1 MYQGSDKVIM
11 IILLFV
17 LTVASTVLIAFCLY
31 SICKS
36 KHLFKRPSILFVL
49 NILLVHLYQGLIVLP
64 LYAGKKY
71 KFDDCYKDRIVCN
84 AFQFTY
90 VTSYYCSILSVLL
103 YAIDR
108 YLATHFVLQYK
119 YLVTR
124 GRVLALVLL
133 ASGYVVVLCSIPFVG
148 QNEDDC
154 SKAILSRNCS
164 NCTYKPSTE
173 WSIFMLIGNCV
184 VPYVTLTILYRL
196 ISKTVLKFKLREKER
211 NDHRLSG
218 KISFKTLSETH
229 SNRGV
234 YSITALPILL
244 AVSYFLLWFPSLFY
258 YILRSFYFEK
268 CFYKDFNT
276 SGLENY
282 LEFAAKYIALLDSI
296 VSPVIYCLCDSEIGI
311 KFKKKRRSRKKF
323 SIQLLL
329 ESSQFRS
336 ARESI
341 I

>member
-1 MYQGSDKVIM
+1 MHQGSVKVIL

-17 LTVASTVLIAFCLY
+17 LTVASTFLIGFCLY
-31 SICKS
+31 SIYKT
-36 KHLFKRPSILFVL
+36 KHLFKRHSILLVL
-49 NILLVHLYQGLIVLP
+49 NILLVHLYQSLIVLP
-64 LYAGKKY
+64 LYAWNKY
-71 KFDDCYKDRIVCN
+71 RLDDCYKDGIICN
-84 AFQFTY
+84 AFRFTY

-103 YAIDR
+103 YAVDR
-108 YLATHFVLQYK
+108 YLATHFVLEYK

-124 GRVLALVLL
+124 GRVLALILL
-133 ASGYVVVLCSIPFVG
+133 TWGYVVALCSIPFVRHS
-148 QNEDDC
+148 EDDY
-154 SKAILSRNCS
+154 SKAVLSWNYS
-164 NCTYKPSTE
+164 NCTYKPSKE

-184 VPYVTLTILYRL
+184 VPYVTLVVLHRL

-218 KISFKTLSETH
+218 KISFKILSETH
-229 SNRGV
+229 NNRGV

-258 YILRSFYFEK
+258 HILTSFCLEK
-268 CFYKDFNT
+268 CFSKDFST
-276 SGLENY
+276 TGAANY

-311 KFKKKRRSRKKF
+311 KFKKKRKNRKKF

>member
-1 MYQGSDKVIM
+1 MHQGSIKVIM
-11 IILLFV
+11 IILLLV
-17 LTVASTVLIAFCLY
+17 LTVASTFLIVFCLY
-31 SICKS
+31 SVYKS
-36 KHLFKRPSILFVL
+36 KHLLKRPSILFVL
-49 NILLVHLYQGLIVLP
+49 NILLVHLYKGLIVLP

-71 KFDDCYKDRIVCN
+71 RFNDCYKDRIVCN
-84 AFQFTY
+84 AFRFTY

-108 YLATHFVLQYK
+108 YLATHFVLEYK

-124 GRVLALVLL
+124 GRVLTLILL
-133 ASGYVVVLCSIPFVG
+133 TWGYVVALCSIPFVR
-148 QNEDDC
+148 QNEDDY
-154 SKAILSRNCS
+154 SKA
-164 NCTYKPSTE
+164 NCTYKPSIE
-173 WSIFMLIGNCV
+173 WSVFMLIGNCV
-184 VPYVTLTILYRL
+184 VPYVTLIILYRL

-218 KISFKTLSETH
+218 KISFKTLSEIHKNT
-229 SNRGV
+229 GV

-258 YILRSFYFEK
+258 DILRSFCLEK
-268 CFYKDFNT
+268 FFSKDFNT
-276 SGLENY
+276 SGRESY

-296 VSPVIYCLCDSEIGI
+296 ISPVIYCLCDSEIGI
-311 KFKKKRRSRKKF
+311 RFKKKRRSRKKF